1 MLINSSLAPAKHP
14 DSHILFHMEPK
25 MPLVPHTFVAVS
37 NNFISL
43 CIFDI
48 SWHFINLS
56 KRSFM

>member
-1 MLINSSLAPAKHP
+1 MLINSSLAPVKHP
-14 DSHILFHMEPK
+14 NSHILFHMEPK
-25 MPLVPHTFVAVS
+25 MPLVPHIFVTLC

-56 KRSFM
+56 KISFM

>member
-25 MPLVPHTFVAVS
+25 MPLVPHTFVAVC

-43 CIFDI
+43 CIFDVCMY
-48 SWHFINLS
+48 FMAFY
-56 KRSFM
+56 KSF